1 MSVFVHFSVYANIIK
16 CMCGRTTFCIK
27 YIQILIRSRCQF
39 VSQTQPQDGKKST
52 KQICLVFFICQR
64 KMHSLQFVKHLLC
77 ILRLYECL
85 WGVKLSLQG
94 EKLLGS
100 EAPNDFSDA
109 LKNQLEYLPKWI
121 MATNDG
127 IILLWVN
134 SSILSL
140 VNCENTFLLKENGAS
155 SYGKGLQFGIN
166 PNSYINGMP
175 LFNGSSF
182 EAES

>member
-1 MSVFVHFSVYANIIK
+1 MAKFDL
-16 CMCGRTTFCIK
+16 K
-27 YIQILIRSRCQF
+27 YIEILTRTHCQIRHVWSTL
-39 VSQTQPQDGKKST
+39 SQIQPTDGKNNNT
-52 KQICLVFFICQR
+52 KQICIVIICER
-64 KMHSLQFVKHLLC
+64 ETHSLSFIMHLLC
-77 ILRLYECL
+77 VLRLYECL
-85 WGVKLSLQG
+85 WSVKSSLQG
-94 EKLLGS
+94 EKSLGS

-155 SYGKGLQFGIN
+155 SYGKGL
-166 PNSYINGMP
+166 
-175 LFNGSSF
+175 
-182 EAES
+182 

>member
-1 MSVFVHFSVYANIIK
+1 MRFSVYANVSKRTCGHILHKIHTDSHEITLPNYTIIQP
-16 CMCGRTTFCIK
+16 IK
-27 YIQILIRSRCQF
+27 
-39 VSQTQPQDGKKST
+39 GKSSI
-52 KQICLVFFICQR
+52 KQICLVFIRQR
-64 KMHSLQFVKHLLC
+64 ERHSLPFIKHLFC
-77 ILRLYECL
+77 VLRLYECL
-85 WGVKLSLQG
+85 WLWGVKSSLQG

-100 EAPNDFSDA
+100 EASNDFSDA

-155 SYGKGLQFGIN
+155 SYGKGL
-166 PNSYINGMP
+166 
-175 LFNGSSF
+175 
-182 EAES
+182 

>member
-1 MSVFVHFSVYANIIK
+1 MYVWKNYIFCVK
-16 CMCGRTTFCIK
+16 C
-27 YIQILIRSRCQF
+27 IQIFIRSRCQF
-39 VSQTQPQDGKKST
+39 VSQTQPQDDKQNI
-52 KQICLVFFICQR
+52 KQICLYLS
-64 KMHSLQFVKHLLC
+64 KETHSLQFVKHLLC
-77 ILRLYECL
+77 MLRLYECL
-85 WGVKLSLQG
+85 WGVKSSLQG
-94 EKLLGS
+94 EKLLDS

-155 SYGKGLQFGIN
+155 SYGKGLQFGRN
-166 PNSYINGMP
+166 PNSYINGTP
-175 LFNGSSF
+175 LFNASSF
-182 EAES
+182 ETES